1 MEFSRRVSGNAFGL
15 FTGWTLMVSF
25 LSHRIEEI
33 GAGHLVAGVSR
44 LIAVAVPLALASIS
58 PVLRAHP
65 AHAKPVRYPYVVGFE
80 RFYTDLDSPDHL
92 AEGGLILLNELNCV
106 ACHEPPE
113 KMARRLSGR
122 PGTSLEGVGSRFD
135 HLDLE
140 MMIRNPRFV
149 KTDTI
154 MPSLFSGPDR
164 DLEEIEALKHFLAT
178 LQTDLPR
185 YPEGDIDAGRL
196 LYHRVGCV
204 ACHAPEVDF
213 RPPWV
218 PANVEMFLTSLPS
231 VPMNLADRYP
241 REVLIDLI
249 RDPCRY
255 RPSGRM
261 PRFELT
267 LEEAVDI
274 GTYLNS
280 TPKPE
285 LPEPLLAALAARNEF
300 VPEPALVEKG
310 KELFAVKN
318 CVACHHGV
326 VAADPILASPLD
338 ELDTVEPAGCL
349 AERPPGFGVPAYGLD
364 DLQKKAIIEA
374 LKRIGTPP
382 ADTPDNRIDWAFST
396 QNCYSCHSRGG
407 KGGPETARVLFFTVD
422 DPDAVTMGQWASHP
436 PSLSGVGKKLTD
448 SWLDQVMHQGGD
460 AVRMRRYQSARMP
473 VYRAEDTGGILR
485 DLKELDRNGERAV
498 EKVEGDPDNGRQ
510 LLGIEGR
517 NCVSCHGIDPLPP
530 PDGPSVSLSPAP
542 DRLSF
547 NYFQSLLEDPQ
558 GTLPGVPMKG
568 EVLSREAIRDIWA
581 YLSGNP
587 EEDLPPGLL
596 QPDVT
601 ELIPVE
607 RPIILR
613 GGLEGWFEDGL
624 VIGFPS
630 GLNLAFDIPSCR
642 WRAAWRGR
650 FIDPGNDW
658 KSDRPANLEPL
669 QHPIALELW
678 RPEIGIYEGYRLV
691 EGGLPEILYRNEKG
705 ERVVDRIADG
715 GARVVKITGNS
726 GQEAGRVIEES
737 IDP

>member
-1 MEFSRRVSGNAFGL
+1 
-15 FTGWTLMVSF
+15 MVSF
-25 LSHRIEEI
+25 LSHRIESTN
-33 GAGHLVAGVSR
+33 AGDR
-44 LIAVAVPLALASIS
+44 LSGIWQVTVMVVMALFLSPPDVP
-58 PVLRAHP
+58 AHP

-80 RFYTDLDSPDHL
+80 RFYTELDTLDHL

-106 ACHEPPE
+106 ACHKPPKGME
-113 KMARRLSGR
+113 QRLAGR
-122 PGTSLEGVGSRFD
+122 PGSSLEGVGSRFE

-164 DLEEIEALKHFLAT
+164 DLDEIEALKHFLST
-178 LQTDLPR
+178 MQTDLPR
-185 YPEGDIDAGRL
+185 YPEGDIEAGRL

-249 RDPCRY
+249 RDPFRY

-261 PRFELT
+261 PKFELT
-267 LEEAVDI
+267 LKEAVDI

-285 LPEPLLAALAARNEF
+285 LPEPLLAALARQGEF
-300 VPEPALVEKG
+300 VPEVALVEKG
-310 KELFAVKN
+310 RKLFGSKN
-318 CVACHHGV
+318 CVACHDDV
-326 VAADPILASPLD
+326 VDAEPILASPLD
-338 ELDTVEPAGCL
+338 ELDVSEMSGCL
-349 AERPPGFGVPAYGLD
+349 SERPPGFGVPAYGLD
-364 DLQKKAIIEA
+364 DLQKKAIVEA
-374 LKRIGTPP
+374 LKRIDSPP
-382 ADTPDNRIDWAFST
+382 ADTPANRIDWAFST
-396 QNCYSCHSRGG
+396 QNCYSCHSREG
-407 KGGPETARVLFFTVD
+407 KGGPETARVIFFTSE
-422 DPDAVTMGQWASHP
+422 DPDAAVMGQWASHP
-436 PSLSGVGKKLTD
+436 PTLSGVGRRLND

-460 AVRMRRYQSARMP
+460 AMRMRRYLSARMP
-473 VYRAEDTGGILR
+473 VYRREDTDGIIE
-485 DLKELDRNGERAV
+485 DLINLDRSDGRLV
-498 EKVEGDPDNGRQ
+498 EQAEGDPVKGRQ
-510 LLGIEGR
+510 LLGIEGHH
-517 NCVSCHGIDPLPP
+517 CVSCHGIDPLPP

-542 DRLSF
+542 QRLRFS
-547 NYFQSLLEDPQ
+547 YFQSLLEDPQ

-568 EVLSREAIRDIWA
+568 GALSREAIRDIWA

-587 EEDLPPGLL
+587 EQNLPSGLL

-601 ELIPVE
+601 ELIPEDGPVV
-607 RPIILR
+607 LR
-613 GGLEGWFEDGL
+613 AGLEGWCEDGL

-630 GLNLAFDIPSCR
+630 GLNLAFDIAGCR
-642 WRAAWRGR
+642 WVAAWRGR

-658 KSDRPANLEPL
+658 RSEKPEYLKPL
-669 QHPIALELW
+669 QDPVALDLW
-678 RPEIGIYEGYRLV
+678 QPEGATFEGYRWTE
-691 EGGLPEILYRNEKG
+691 EGVIEILYRNTRG
-705 ERVVDRIADG
+705 ERIEDRVSNEGERQVAIESSTSG
-715 GARVVKITGNS
+715 GRNIIK
-726 GQEAGRVIEES
+726 EA